1 MHMAPP
7 WLRRLSS
14 IRMFH
19 VVTVLGCD
27 SGLPSATACVR
38 SKRAVTERPSGERS
52 TASASKNSHSHRI
65 EFTWT
70 GESGT
75 ARVPLS
81 PGSGGVVRRWM
92 ESPSVS
98 PPALGVDRFGSTAAT
113 AATRVAS
120 SAAVVVLAA
129 TRVVSSAAVTV
140 MAATVPAGAVA
151 RSNWA
156 PSVPP
161 SVTPSP
167 PPSPPASS
175 VPSAPPPATA
185 PPASS
190 RLAFPEP
197 IVPPPARIPPPSF
210 ISAHISRWRRGVN

>member
-27 SGLPSATACVR
+27 SGLPRATACVR

-98 PPALGVDRFGSTAAT
+98 PPALGVDRFGRTAAT

-120 SAAVVVLAA
+120 SAAVTVLAA
-129 TRVVSSAAVTV
+129 TVA
-140 MAATVPAGAVA
+140 AGAVA
-151 RSNWA
+151 RSSWT
-156 PSVPP
+156 PSTPP

-175 VPSAPPPATA
+175 TPSPPPPATT
-185 PPASS
+185 PLASS
-190 RLAFPEP
+190 RLALPEP

-210 ISAHISRWRRGVN
+210 ISAHISR

>member
-27 SGLPSATACVR
+27 SGLPSATAFVR

-98 PPALGVDRFGSTAAT
+98 PPALGVERSGNTAAT

-120 SAAVVVLAA
+120 SSAVTVLAA
-129 TRVVSSAAVTV
+129 TVA
-140 MAATVPAGAVA
+140 AGAVA
-151 RSNWA
+151 RSSWT
-156 PSVPP
+156 PSTPP

-175 VPSAPPPATA
+175 APSPPPPATT
-185 PPASS
+185 PLASS
-190 RLAFPEP
+190 RLALPEP

-210 ISAHISRWRRGVN
+210 ISAHISR

>member
-27 SGLPSATACVR
+27 SGLPRATACVR

-98 PPALGVDRFGSTAAT
+98 PPALGVDRFGRTAAT

-120 SAAVVVLAA
+120 SAAVTVLAA
-129 TRVVSSAAVTV
+129 TVA
-140 MAATVPAGAVA
+140 AGAVA
-151 RSNWA
+151 RSSW
-156 PSVPP
+156 
-161 SVTPSP
+161 TPSTPPPAPPPP

-175 VPSAPPPATA
+175 TPSPPPPATT
-185 PPASS
+185 PLASS
-190 RLAFPEP
+190 RLALPEP
-197 IVPPPARIPPPSF
+197 IVPPPARIPLPSF
-210 ISAHISRWRRGVN
+210 ISAHISR